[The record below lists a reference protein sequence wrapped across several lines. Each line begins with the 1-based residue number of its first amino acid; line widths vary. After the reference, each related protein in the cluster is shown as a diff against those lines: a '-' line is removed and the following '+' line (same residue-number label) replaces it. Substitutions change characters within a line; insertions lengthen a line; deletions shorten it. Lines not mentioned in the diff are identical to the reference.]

1 MNLGEMLPFDVII
14 YATGFIGVSAAYTNL
29 IFYKMLTAEIGAIP
43 NARSRLEGSY
53 YPRLL

>member
-1 MNLGEMLPFDVII
+1 MDLGEMLPFDVII